1 MHQERSPTRERS
13 YFSPRLIKSPT
24 APHPSLESLKG
35 SVAKRDGNP
44 CEAWFLR
51 EEGAL
56 RPEVSG

>member
-1 MHQERSPTRERS
+1 MHQERSLTRERS

-24 APHPSLESLKG
+24 APHSSLESLKG
-35 SVAKRDGNP
+35 SVAKRYGNP
-44 CEAWFLR
+44 CEARFLR